1 MSFMPRESRRP
12 RVRLNKATTVYMA
25 KRVIQ
30 EFSRDGGTDHAAK
43 LTYFLVLSIAPMLL
57 AVFSLATLVLTG
69 IQDEIKDLIL
79 SALPATA
86 SGEDNSQDSLNTMV
100 SGTLDSLL
108 GNATGGTIALIIGI
122 VTALWSASAYVK
134 AFARVANLVYDVP
147 EGRGPI
153 RFNGSMLAVTAGI
166 VVSLVLVAISLL
178 LSKPI
183 AESLLSPIADPL
195 NLQDALDFL
204 LNSFLPVWTYLRWP
218 VVLFLLFVVVS
229 LLYWSAPNIAKP
241 FRLVSPGG
249 IFAVIGMGVAAV
261 GIVLYMTYVAS
272 YSSYGAIGSVMAV
285 LFALWIVNIVV
296 VMGVEVDAEYERAK
310 ELRAGRPAERHVTI
324 PLRADAG
331 AEKKEAKHEETI
343 DRGREIRLENLH
355 HDAETWTR
363 PEVRIG
369 HGTGEIDTV
378 DATEAADLEAVDAEA
393 GITAAETA
401 DAAALIGE
409 GPDSEGDSASG
420 DDSSSE
426 SRFSLRRRH
435 GGKD

>member
-1 MSFMPRESRRP
+1 
-12 RVRLNKATTVYMA
+12 
-25 KRVIQ
+25 
-30 EFSRDGGTDHAAK
+30 
-43 LTYFLVLSIAPMLL
+43 
-57 AVFSLATLVLTG
+57 
-69 IQDEIKDLIL
+69 
-79 SALPATA
+79 
-86 SGEDNSQDSLNTMV
+86 
-100 SGTLDSLL
+100 
-108 GNATGGTIALIIGI
+108 
-122 VTALWSASAYVK
+122 
-134 AFARVANLVYDVP
+134 
-147 EGRGPI
+147 
-153 RFNGSMLAVTAGI
+153 
-166 VVSLVLVAISLL
+166 
-178 LSKPI
+178 
-183 AESLLSPIADPL
+183 
-195 NLQDALDFL
+195 
-204 LNSFLPVWTYLRWP
+204 VWTYLRWP